1 MAKIHT
7 FELDLDFTLIN
18 QLSVIDRFS
27 GEWSNIER
35 REGQQTLKQLKSV
48 ATVQSVGASTRI
60 EGSKM
65 TNDEV
70 RALIFEN
77 LKIDKLEE
85 RDQQEVVGY
94 FQALDVIAESYQ
106 DIRVSEGDVKNIHN
120 LLMKH
125 SEKDQWHKGDYKQQP
140 NSVDAHYPDGTTVTI
155 FNTAAPGFETE
166 DAMSSLFHWYTNDN
180 STPAIIKSAVF
191 VYEFLSIHPFQD
203 GNGRLSRL
211 LGTLLLLKHDYP
223 WIQYVSFEHE
233 IENRKKEYY
242 KVLMDC
248 QQNRPGENIN
258 EWLLFFLS
266 CLCNIQSKLMQKLE
280 VQKSGNQMSPRE
292 KMIFAY
298 IDSHPGAKS
307 GEIATSLNI
316 PLPTVKRL
324 LSEMTAAKFLA
335 KYGTGTGT
343 NYTTEQLIQIK
354 NNVVMNFTSE
364 NRTKEFTL
372 KNKHAFIEIKKII
385 LTPKFE
391 WNKPDDWSKALITQ
405 QPIMTVTCN
414 NAKGEMRKQPY
425 SISNF
430 NSPYYYEPVFT
441 LRYPIR
447 IPASLWEGAP
457 NENEFPINVN
467 IEIEWKGENLQFD
480 VLLVYD
486 SSLE

>member
-1 MAKIHT
+1 
-7 FELDLDFTLIN
+7 
-18 QLSVIDRFS
+18 
-27 GEWSNIER
+27 
-35 REGQQTLKQLKSV
+35 
-48 ATVQSVGASTRI
+48 
-60 EGSKM
+60 M

-77 LKIDKLEE
+77 LKIGKLEE

-94 FQALDVIAESYQ
+94 FQALDVISESYQ
-106 DIRVSEGDVKNIHN
+106 DIRVSEGDVKNLHN
-120 LLMKH
+120 VLMKH
-125 SEKDQWHKGDYKQQP
+125 SEKDQWHKGEYKQQP

-166 DAMSSLFHWYTNDN
+166 EAMRALFGWYNRD

-211 LGTLLLLKHDYP
+211 LGTLLLLKHGYP

-248 QQNRPGENIN
+248 QQHRPGENIN
-258 EWLLFFLS
+258 AWLLFFLS
-266 CLCNIQSKLMQKLE
+266 CLSNIQAKLMQKLE
-280 VQKSGNQMSPRE
+280 VQKSDNQMSPRE
-292 KMIFAY
+292 KMIFTY
-298 IDSHPGAKS
+298 IDSHPGTKS
-307 GEIATSLNI
+307 GEIAASLNI

-335 KYGTGTGT
+335 KYGSGTGT
-343 NYTTEQLIQIK
+343 NYTTEKLIQIK
-354 NNVVMNFTSE
+354 NNVAMNFTNE
-364 NRTKEFTL
+364 NKTQEFRL
-372 KNKHAFIEIKKII
+372 KNRHSFIEIKKII

-391 WNKPDDWSKALITQ
+391 WNKPDDWSRVLITQ
-405 QPIMTVTCN
+405 HPILTITCTTSKGVT
-414 NAKGEMRKQPY
+414 KKQPY

-441 LRYPIR
+441 LSSSIH
-447 IPASLWEGAP
+447 IPGSLWEGVP
-457 NENEFPINVN
+457 NDNEFPIDVSLTL
-467 IEIEWKGENLQFD
+467 EWHGDKLQFD
-480 VLLVYD
+480 IMLVYD
-486 SSLE
+486 AAVE